1 MRPTTLLILTA
12 VMTEA
17 RAIAKAAGAS
27 CPKPN
32 QPSQWKQHDT
42 HVTLALVGVSARQ
55 LPIEAADA
63 VIMAGLA
70 GALDPSLA
78 IGDLII
84 DDWPEGMPLPAS
96 AKRGAIHTARD
107 IAATPVQ
114 KAELFAQT
122 HAAAVDMENAIVR
135 QWALRHG
142 AAFGAVRAISD
153 RADQALDPVVLTFID
168 QWGRPRPGRILSA
181 LLSRPSLLPA
191 LLRLGSDSKNAA
203 GRLGDVFI

>member
-17 RAIAKAAGAS
+17 RAIAKAAGVP

-32 QPSQWKQHDT
+32 QPAQWNRQDLR
-42 HVTLALVGVSARQ
+42 VTLALVGISARQ
-55 LPIEAADA
+55 LPTDAADT

-84 DDWPEGMPLPAS
+84 DDWPEGIPLPAT
-96 AKRGAIHTARD
+96 AKRGAIHTAQD
-107 IAATPVQ
+107 LAATPAQ
-114 KAELFAQT
+114 KADLFAQT
-122 HAAAVDMENAIVR
+122 HAAAVDMENAAVR

-153 RADQALDPVVLTFID
+153 RADQALDPAFLTFID

-181 LLSRPSLLPA
+181 LVSRPSLLPA